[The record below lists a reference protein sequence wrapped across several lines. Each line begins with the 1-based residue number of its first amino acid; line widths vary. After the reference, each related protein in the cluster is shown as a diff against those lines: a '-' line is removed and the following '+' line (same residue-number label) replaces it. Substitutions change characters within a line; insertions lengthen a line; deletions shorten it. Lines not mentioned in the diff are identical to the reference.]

1 MLMRNN
7 ENLRKML
14 KADYENQE
22 FLPFVVMKINSC

>member
-14 KADYENQE
+14 KADYENQKE
-22 FLPFVVMKINSC
+22 FLPFVVIEN